1 MDKAWESSRTEPGI
15 TGYTWTSAD
24 ILLTRFTSRVK
35 TRIHQHESVVETQ
48 QGPADTAQIGLVFF
62 LSLIDGSILN

>member
-1 MDKAWESSRTEPGI
+1 MDVSRH
-15 TGYTWTSAD
+15 S
-24 ILLTRFTSRVK
+24 LTRFTSRVK

-48 QGPADTAQIGLVFF
+48 QGPSDTAQIGQFFF